1 MVDRENREDWK
12 RERSLLAL
20 GKAVR
25 GDGEPDASLVSIG
38 DRADPSWR
46 EDAATRHRLARSQRE
61 ARTNPSQREALSN
74 PKLSDAVATDGYQA
88 GYEPASSAQVPPEG
102 GRSADD
108 YSATRSASSDY
119 AQTTSRSAETAGTTY
134 RPDRISEPYHSGDAR
149 ASRNDGADSQQW
161 KPLIDPMQV
170 VRGVGKSK
178 LLIVATTIL
187 GAGLGIAIALSTPKK
202 YEATTELIV
211 DPRDLKLTDRDLTQ
225 SVVASDATLAIVEN
239 QVRVL
244 TSGTVLNKVVDKLNL
259 VNDPEFN
266 GQGSGGLSVMS
277 LIRSILS
284 RHDGPGGV
292 DETRR
297 RALTVGNLGESLS
310 VERGGKTFVITVSA
324 TTQNGE
330 KSALI
335 ANTMTDVFLQTFGQI
350 QSDTAGR
357 ATDELTAR
365 LDELRKGVE
374 AAERKVEDFR
384 ATHDL
389 VDAQG
394 HLISDDEMLKLN
406 EQLSVARA
414 RTLELNAR
422 AASARSVDVNSVL
435 TGTLPEEI
443 NSNTMSDLR
452 SQYASL
458 KQEADRAAIRFG
470 PRHPELQALNAQ
482 LAGARDRI
490 AAELRRIGSSLQVDL
505 KRAVHLEQDLA
516 SRLAQL
522 KVRSGDVNSDLVSMR
537 ELERE
542 AAAKRSVYEQYLLR
556 AKETGEQKDINTAN
570 INVISKAFAPLE
582 PNGPSRVVVA
592 LAGLL
597 LGFAS
602 GVGLGAMRGAYES
615 LRDTATSRSR
625 RDRSMDERRTPYDD
639 KAYQPAPPPPK
650 PPAPQPAAPP
660 PPPPAPPPPPPAPP
674 APVQQA
680 DVTPTEG
687 PGRISALLSKLRK
700 AMSRKQSPQDTIDAG
715 EWVSSFAEG
724 KPTEDLTHPAYSQS
738 AAAFAPLPSAAA
750 AYPPPPFRPGGHVP
764 YPQQTAQPPLPPHMM
779 PQRSY
784 SGPQAYPYG
793 QPLGLPQAQHW
804 QVPQQP
810 GYPYPQPM
818 PDAGQMSYPP
828 HPASAPYPQ
837 QPTAPQQAAQPDEP
851 SVEAPRA
858 AEDVERH
865 APIDEIRASLR
876 EFREAVRELTETR
889 ARRRYF

>member
-20 GKAVR
+20 GQAVR
-25 GDGEPDASLVSIG
+25 GDEPDASLVSIG

-46 EDAATRHRLARSQRE
+46 EDAATRHRLARSRRE
-61 ARTNPSQREALSN
+61 TPTN
-74 PKLSDAVATDGYQA
+74 PKLSDPAATDGYQA
-88 GYEPASSAQVPPEG
+88 GYEPASSA
-102 GRSADD
+102 SHAH
-108 YSATRSASSDY
+108 A
-119 AQTTSRSAETAGTTY
+119 TSRTQPAAAETVGTY
-134 RPDRISEPYHSGDAR
+134 RPDRTSEPSHSGDAP
-149 ASRNDGADSQQW
+149 ASHNDGPDSQQW

-178 LLIVATTIL
+178 ALIVTTTIL
-187 GAGLGIAIALSTPKK
+187 GAALGIAIALSTPKK

-266 GQGSGGLSVMS
+266 GQGGGGLSVMS
-277 LIRSILS
+277 LIRSVLS
-284 RHDGPGGV
+284 RNDGPGGV
-292 DETRR
+292 DDSRR
-297 RALTVGNLGESLS
+297 RALAVGNLAESLS

-350 QSDTAGR
+350 QSNTAGR

-384 ATHDL
+384 ASHDL

-406 EQLSVARA
+406 EQLSIARA

-482 LAGARDRI
+482 IDGARDRI

-505 KRAVHLEQDLA
+505 KRAVQLEQDLA

-602 GVGLGAMRGAYES
+602 GIGLGAMRGAYES
-615 LRDTATSRSR
+615 LRDTANSRSR
-625 RDRSMDERRTPYDD
+625 RDRGTDERRTSYEDKPYR
-639 KAYQPAPPPPK
+639 AAP
-650 PPAPQPAAPP
+650 PPAPQPPTPQPSA
-660 PPPPAPPPPPPAPP
+660 PPPAPPPPAAPP
-674 APVQQA
+674 PVQQA
-680 DVTPTEG
+680 EVAPAEG
-687 PGRISALLSKLRK
+687 PGRIGALLSRLHK
-700 AMSRKQSPQDTIDAG
+700 AVSREPSSEEPFDGG
-715 EWVSSFAEG
+715 EWVSAENR
-724 KPTEDLTHPAYSQS
+724 KPTSDPASPAFPQP
-738 AAAFAPLPSAAA
+738 APAFAPRQPVAA
-750 AYPPPPFRPGGHVP
+750 AYPPPPFQPGGRA
-764 YPQQTAQPPLPPHMM
+764 PQAQQPAQPPSPPMM
-779 PQRSY
+779 PQRPH
-784 SGPQAYPYG
+784 SGPQLYPYA
-793 QPLGLPQAQHW
+793 QPLAYM
-804 QVPQQP
+804 QQP
-810 GYPYPQPM
+810 SYPRPQPMPASNAGQTPYPPQPASTPYPQP
-818 PDAGQMSYPP
+818 PI
-828 HPASAPYPQ
+828 PQ
-837 QPTAPQQAAQPDEP
+837 QGPQPHQRSEP
-851 SVEAPRA
+851 RRA
-858 AEDVERH
+858 VEDVEQQ
-865 APIDEIRASLR
+865 APIEEIRASLR
-876 EFREAVRELTETR
+876 EFREAVRELTESR

>member
-20 GKAVR
+20 GQAVR
-25 GDGEPDASLVSIG
+25 GDDEADASLVSIG
-38 DRADPSWR
+38 DRADRSWR

-61 ARTNPSQREALSN
+61 ARSN
-74 PKLSDAVATDGYQA
+74 PKQDPAATDMAKA
-88 GYEPASSAQVPPEG
+88 GYGAASSAQMPPEHG
-102 GRSADD
+102 PSADD
-108 YSATRSASSDY
+108 FSPTRSAPSGY
-119 AQTTSRSAETAGTTY
+119 AQNASRTESVAAETAGTH
-134 RPDRISEPYHSGDAR
+134 RPDRTSEPYYPDYPGDAP
-149 ASRNDGADSQQW
+149 ASRSDSADSQQW
-161 KPLIDPMQV
+161 KPLINPMQV

-178 LLIVATTIL
+178 LLIVATTLL

-266 GQGSGGLSVMS
+266 GQGSGGLGVMS
-277 LIRSILS
+277 LIRSIVS

-292 DETRR
+292 DDTRR
-297 RALTVGNLGESLS
+297 RALAVGNLAESLS

-384 ATHDL
+384 ASHDL

-458 KQEADRAAIRFG
+458 KQEADRAAIKFG

-482 LAGARDRI
+482 LAGARDRM

-505 KRAVHLEQDLA
+505 KRAVQLEQDLA

-582 PNGPSRVVVA
+582 PNGPSRVLVA

-615 LRDTATSRSR
+615 LRETATSRSR
-625 RDRSMDERRTPYDD
+625 YNRGTDERRTPYEDE
-639 KAYQPAPPPPK
+639 AYQAAPPPPPK
-650 PPAPQPAAPP
+650 PPAPPQ
-660 PPPPAPPPPPPAPP
+660 PAPPPPAEPP
-674 APVQQA
+674 PVQQA
-680 DVTPTEG
+680 DITPAEG
-687 PGRISALLSKLRK
+687 PGRISALLSMLRK
-700 AMSRKQSPQDTIDAG
+700 AVSRKPSAEEPVDAG
-715 EWVSSFAEG
+715 EWVSPFAEDG
-724 KPTEDLTHPAYSQS
+724 KPTQDPTDPVHPGWTPPVHPGWT
-738 AAAFAPLPSAAA
+738 AAFAPRQPVAA
-750 AYPPPPFRPGGHVP
+750 AYPPPPFQPGAHMAP
-764 YPQQTAQPPLPPHMM
+764 PPLPPHMVSQ
-779 PQRSY
+779 QRPY

-793 QPLGLPQAQHW
+793 QPMGYPQAQPW
-804 QVPQQP
+804 QMPQQP
-810 GYPYPQPM
+810 GYPYPQVAPA
-818 PDAGQMSYPP
+818 PNAAQMAYSDL
-828 HPASAPYPQ
+828 PAAPAHPQ
-837 QPTAPQQAAQPDEP
+837 QPNSPRQAAQPRAPLPDAPQAAGEVEP
-851 SVEAPRA
+851 QT
-858 AEDVERH
+858 
-865 APIDEIRASLR
+865 PIEEIRDRLR

>member
-1 MVDRENREDWK
+1 MVDRENREDWR

-20 GKAVR
+20 GRAVR
-25 GDGEPDASLVSIG
+25 GEDDASLVSIG
-38 DRADPSWR
+38 DQADQSWR
-46 EDAATRHRLARSQRE
+46 EDAATRHQLARSRRE
-61 ARTNPSQREALSN
+61 ARLNPLLAADTTQFQDDSTSAAETQPDADEA
-74 PKLSDAVATDGYQA
+74 AGGGYTQTWQPE
-88 GYEPASSAQVPPEG
+88 EPAITGVSGTRRPPAASKP
-102 GRSADD
+102 RDADEE
-108 YSATRSASSDY
+108 
-119 AQTTSRSAETAGTTY
+119 Q
-134 RPDRISEPYHSGDAR
+134 RP
-149 ASRNDGADSQQW
+149 SRNEAVSGGYTQARQPEWPAATGVSEVRRPPVAPEPRYAGKEQRPSRDDADAQEW

-170 VRGVGKSK
+170 VRGIARSK
-178 LLIVATTIL
+178 MLIVATTVL
-187 GAGLGIAIALSTPKK
+187 GTALGVAVALSTPKK

-266 GQGSGGLSVMS
+266 GQGSGGLGVMP

-284 RHDGPGGV
+284 RSDGPGA
-292 DETRR
+292 DESRR
-297 RALTVGNLGESLS
+297 RALAVNNLAESLS

-394 HLISDDEMLKLN
+394 RLISDDEMLKLN
-406 EQLSVARA
+406 EQLSIARA

-422 AASARSVDVNSVL
+422 AASARSIDVNSVL
-435 TGTLPEEI
+435 SGTLPEEI
-443 NSNTMSDLR
+443 NSNTMSELR
-452 SQYASL
+452 SQYATL
-458 KQEADRAAIRFG
+458 KQEADRAAIRLG
-470 PRHPELQALNAQ
+470 PRHPELQALSAQ

-490 AAELRRIGSSLQVDL
+490 AAELRRIASSLQVDL
-505 KRAVHLEQDLA
+505 KRAVQLEQDLA

-522 KVRSGDVNSDLVSMR
+522 KVRSGDVNSDLVTLR

-542 AAAKRSVYEQYLLR
+542 ATAKRSVYEQYLLR

-582 PNGPSRVVVA
+582 ANGPSRVVMV

-597 LGFAS
+597 GGLAS

-615 LRDTATSRSR
+615 LRETANSRSR
-625 RDRSMDERRTPYDD
+625 READERPTPLEDR
-639 KAYQPAPPPPK
+639 AYQ
-650 PPAPQPAAPP
+650 
-660 PPPPAPPPPPPAPP
+660 
-674 APVQQA
+674 
-680 DVTPTEG
+680 
-687 PGRISALLSKLRK
+687 
-700 AMSRKQSPQDTIDAG
+700 
-715 EWVSSFAEG
+715 
-724 KPTEDLTHPAYSQS
+724 
-738 AAAFAPLPSAAA
+738 APLPSVSPVEAAGTQRSGPVGALLSAVRKIVPGKA
-750 AYPPPPFRPGGHVP
+750 AKSARSSDPIPPAIAESEKPMEEHPVYPSP
-764 YPQQTAQPPLPPHMM
+764 YDPPQQTASPDHSQP
-779 PQRSY
+779 QF
-784 SGPQAYPYG
+784 
-793 QPLGLPQAQHW
+793 
-804 QVPQQP
+804 QQG
-810 GYPYPQPM
+810 GY
-818 PDAGQMSYPP
+818 
-828 HPASAPYPQ
+828 APYPQ
-837 QPTAPQQAAQPDEP
+837 QPPLPHQMMPRQAVYPAPQMQPYPYAQPPMGYPWQMQPPPAGYYPYPPPAMPYAGQAPYPQQPAPPTYPQAPLEEAYHASDADEQQS
-851 SVEAPRA
+851 SV
-858 AEDVERH
+858 
-865 APIDEIRASLR
+865 DEIRASLR
-876 EFREAVRELTETR
+876 EFREAVRELTESR
-889 ARRRYF
+889 SRRRYF